1 MLGVRLRRSTWGA
14 GVAVV
19 LAGCDP
25 TISFFDVQ
33 PRRVCAGDTVHI
45 TWKARG
51 TPHLLAVRRTEDSV
65 DIIRYTIVSEARGK
79 QASSSMDVITFN
91 RYNPGF
97 DSQVATNGSYELRL
111 PGDKMDIFLAK
122 KLDILN
128 ESMQLLLKQK
138 NSSVQ

>member
-79 QASSSMDVITFN
+79 QASSSMDVITFT
-91 RYNPGF
+91 PGMPVTLAF
-97 DSQVATNGSYELRL
+97 NTGRL
-111 PGDKMDIFLAK
+111 GRAIRPAPHM
-122 KLDILN
+122 
-128 ESMQLLLKQK
+128 ET
-138 NSSVQ
+138 